1 MVVDLHDGAIVQTD
15 SLVALDQFGRGLH
28 GRVKEDILDDR
39 PKGAPV
45 GHVDVLQD
53 EAFARLLLDDVS
65 QLVHAVLD
73 EATADSELRSYFL
86 AALRM

>member
-1 MVVDLHDGAIVQTD
+1 M
-15 SLVALDQFGRGLH
+15 SLDEFGRGLH
-28 GRVKEDILDDR
+28 GGVKEDILDAR

-53 EAFARLLLDDVS
+53 EAFARLLLGDVS
-65 QLVHAVLD
+65 QLAHAVLD
-73 EATADSELRSYFL
+73 EVTADSYFL